1 MTPLDN
7 IDAFL
12 TELEQLTRKHKLKI
26 SACGCCES
34 PWVLELEEKEMGKK
48 YAYRVDERGEALTWS
63 KPWIER
69 PLPPEPEPEPDVPQP
84 ITEADTAKDRA
95 VYDAWKA
102 KAVEK
107 KDTNFQQT

>member
-7 IDAFL
+7 IDTFL

-34 PWVLELEEKEMGKK
+34 PWVLELPDNETGPK
-48 YAYRVDERGEALTWS
+48 YAYRVNKYGESLTWS
-63 KPWIER
+63 KPWIVA
-69 PLPPEPEPEPDVPQP
+69 PPPPPPEPKSDTPSP
-84 ITEADTAKDRA
+84 ITDADTAKDRA

-102 KAVEK
+102 K
-107 KDTNFQQT
+107 QP